1 MTGIEGLKML
11 EKILTERVSKIEEK
25 EGEAFKTV
33 VLETDN
39 DYYLYEFG
47 IYNGLYGALLGVQ
60 LMLSECEENKNVRE
74 TSGKNQ

>member
-11 EKILTERVSKIEEK
+11 EKILTERVSKIKEK

-39 DYYLYEFG
+39 DYYLYDFG
-47 IYNGLYGALLGVQ
+47 LYNGLYGALLVVQ
-60 LMLSECEENKNVRE
+60 IMLADYISAQLDAE
-74 TSGKNQ
+74 G